1 VIDADGFLTV
11 QGRVNDQISVDGM
24 KCQPLEVE
32 NVLNLHPAVRE
43 SAVVGLPD
51 EDTYQCVGAAVAA
64 APGHDERQ
72 LVESLRAL
80 CRQKLEPVKVP
91 KRIVFVGSIPRTD
104 LGKIKRTE
112 ILKLMTEA
120 REA

>member
-1 VIDADGFLTV
+1 MDEDGFITV
-11 QGRVNDQISVDGM
+11 QGRLNDQISVDGM

-32 NVLNLHPAVRE
+32 NVLNLHPLVKE

-51 EDTYQCVGAAVAA
+51 ADTYQCVGAAVAVE
-64 APGHDERQ
+64 PGRDRRQ
-72 LVESLRAL
+72 LVESLQAH

-91 KRIVFVGSIPRTD
+91 KRILFLDAIPRTD